1 MAQTGWPDNDGE
13 GKVPERLLTIPE
25 VARVLAVPQSWLRE
39 KVRLRKVPHRR
50 LGKHVRFSSQDL
62 ERIVE
67 GAAQQ
72 VVTRHRDR
80 QRRPHSR

>member
-1 MAQTGWPDNDGE
+1 MAPVERPEQDAQA
-13 GKVPERLLTIPE
+13 VPERLVTIPE
-25 VARVLAVPQSWLRE
+25 AARVLAVPESWLRE

-72 VVTRHRDR
+72 VVIR
-80 QRRPHSR
+80 QRERRRWPHSR

>member
-1 MAQTGWPDNDGE
+1 MAAVERPEKDAGA
-13 GKVPERLLTIPE
+13 VPERLVTIPE
-25 VARVLAVPQSWLRE
+25 AARVLAVPESWLRE

-72 VVTRHRDR
+72 VVVR
-80 QRRPHSR
+80 QRVTRRWPHSG

>member
-1 MAQTGWPDNDGE
+1 MAPVEQPDEDTQA
-13 GKVPERLLTIPE
+13 VPDRLVAIPE
-25 VARVLAVPQSWLRE
+25 AARVLAVPESWLRE

-72 VVTRHRDR
+72 VVTR
-80 QRRPHSR
+80 QRVTRRWPGTR